1 MKPIARGRRND
12 MTMVGHGR
20 SNPPML
26 KVVWEE
32 NPMARAYASA
42 VIAAPIDRVWA
53 IIRDFNGLPGWHP
66 AIVRSEIEDGKTG
79 DTVGAVRS
87 FYLADGAHV
96 REQLVALDDLDHTL
110 SYIFATPAFPV
121 TDYVSQIRVAPVT
134 AGGGTFVEWS
144 ARFQEKPEDA
154 GKYVDAVANG
164 IFVAGLAALKA
175 KLA

>member
-1 MKPIARGRRND
+1 
-12 MTMVGHGR
+12 
-20 SNPPML
+20 
-26 KVVWEE
+26 
-32 NPMARAYASA
+32 MALAYAST

-66 AIVRSEIEDGKTG
+66 AIVRSEIEEGKAV
-79 DTVGAVRS
+79 DAVGAIRS

-96 REQLVALDDLDHTL
+96 REQLVALDDLEHSL
-110 SYIFATPAFPV
+110 SYIFVKPAFPV
-121 TDYVSQIRVAPVT
+121 TEYVSHIRVAPIT

-164 IFVAGLAALKA
+164 VFAAGLAALKA